1 MKIAIQGILGSFHHL
16 VAANYFTNESTYIE
30 CMTFGEIPELL
41 RNGTVDAAIMA
52 IENSNTGSILSNYG
66 LIDRYNLNIQGEV
79 YMSMFHNLMALKG
92 QEISDIKEVW
102 SHPIAI
108 QHCERFF
115 RYHPHIKIIEAN
127 DTAFV
132 AKEIREKKLKGIAAI
147 ASAKAAEIYDLQI
160 LEEQIQTDSFN
171 MTRYFV
177 LTKNRDFNVN
187 VHLHNKASLKFT
199 AVDEQGSLAE
209 ILTISAEHGLN
220 LSKIQS
226 MPIANEPWNY
236 AFFIDFTYDDYLK
249 YCNALLKLESK
260 VDNLKILGEYSEN
273 IPSLKKQIA

>member
-16 VAANYFTNESTYIE
+16 VAANYFTNECTYVE
-30 CMTFGEIPELL
+30 CMAFREIPELL
-41 RNGTVDAAIMA
+41 RSSTVDAAIMA

-66 LIDRYNLNIQGEV
+66 LIDKYDLNIQGEV
-79 YMSMFHNLMALKG
+79 YMPMFHNLMALKG
-92 QEISDIKEVW
+92 QGISDIKEVW

-115 RYHPHIKIIEAN
+115 RHHPHIKIIEAN

-132 AKEIREKKLKGIAAI
+132 AKQIKEKKLKGIAAI

-160 LEEQIQTDSFN
+160 LEEGIQTDSFN

-199 AVDEQGSLAE
+199 ATDEQGSLAK
-209 ILTISAEHGLN
+209 ILTTSAKYGLN

-249 YCNALLKLESK
+249 YCNALLMLENK

-273 IPSLKKQIA
+273 KPIVQQQTA

>member
-1 MKIAIQGILGSFHHL
+1 MKIAIQGIQGSFHHL
-16 VAANYFTNESTYIE
+16 VASNYFPNDCIFIQ
-30 CMTFGEIPELL
+30 CMTFGEIPKLL
-41 RNGTVDAAIMA
+41 RNNTVDAAIMA
-52 IENSNTGSILSNYG
+52 IENSNTGSILSNYS
-66 LIDRYNLNIQGEV
+66 LIDKNDLNIQGEV
-79 YMSMFHNLMALKG
+79 YMPMFHNLMALKG
-92 QEISDIKEVW
+92 QGMSDIKEVW

-115 RYHPHIKIIEAN
+115 RHHPHIKIIEAN

-132 AKEIREKKLKGIAAI
+132 AKQIKEKQLKGIAAI
-147 ASAKAAEIYDLQI
+147 ASAKAAEIYDLEI

-177 LTKNRDFNVN
+177 LTKKRDFNVD

-199 AVDEQGSLAE
+199 TSDEHGSLAE
-209 ILTISAEHGLN
+209 ILKTCAEHGLN

-236 AFFIDFTYDDYLK
+236 AFFIDFTYNDYLK
-249 YCNALLKLESK
+249 YCNALLMLESK

-273 IPSLKKQIA
+273 KPSLKKQTA

>member
-1 MKIAIQGILGSFHHL
+1 MKIAIQGIQGSFHHL
-16 VAANYFTNESTYIE
+16 VASNYFSNDCTYIE

-41 RNGTVDAAIMA
+41 KNNTVDAAIMA
-52 IENSNTGSILSNYG
+52 IENSNTGSILANYG
-66 LIDRYNLNIQGEV
+66 LIDQHNLNIQGEV
-79 YMSMFHNLMALKG
+79 YMPMFHNLMTLKG
-92 QEISDIKEVW
+92 QKINDIKEVW

-115 RYHPHIKIIEAN
+115 RNHPNIKIIEAN

-132 AKEIREKKLKGIAAI
+132 AKQIKEKKLKGIAAI
-147 ASAKAAEIYDLQI
+147 ASSKAAEIYDLEI

-177 LTKNRDFNVN
+177 LTKNRDFNMD

-199 AVDEQGSLAE
+199 AKDELGSLAE
-209 ILTISAEHGLN
+209 ILTTCSEHDLK

-249 YCNALLKLESK
+249 YCNALLILENI

-273 IPSLKKQIA
+273 RPSLNKQTA

>member
-1 MKIAIQGILGSFHHL
+1 MKIAIQGIQGSFHHL
-16 VAANYFTNESTYIE
+16 VASNYFSNDCTYIE
-30 CMTFGEIPELL
+30 CMTFGEIPKLL
-41 RNGTVDAAIMA
+41 KNNTVDAAIMA
-52 IENSNTGSILSNYG
+52 IENSNTGSILANYG
-66 LIDRYNLNIQGEV
+66 LIDQHNLNIQGEV
-79 YMSMFHNLMALKG
+79 YMPMFHNLMTLKG
-92 QEISDIKEVW
+92 QKINDIKEVW

-115 RYHPHIKIIEAN
+115 RNHPNIKIIEAN

-132 AKEIREKKLKGIAAI
+132 AKQIKEKKLKGIAAI
-147 ASAKAAEIYDLQI
+147 ASSKAAEIYDLEI

-177 LTKNRDFNVN
+177 LTKNRDFNMD

-199 AVDEQGSLAE
+199 AKDELGSLAE
-209 ILTISAEHGLN
+209 ILTTCSEHDLK

-249 YCNALLKLESK
+249 YCNALLILENI

-273 IPSLKKQIA
+273 RPSLNKQTA